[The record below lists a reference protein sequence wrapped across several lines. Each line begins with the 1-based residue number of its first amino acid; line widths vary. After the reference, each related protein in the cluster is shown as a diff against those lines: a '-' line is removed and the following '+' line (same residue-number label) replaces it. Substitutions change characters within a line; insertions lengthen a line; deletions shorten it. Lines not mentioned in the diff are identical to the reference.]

1 MGCTSGKTLLIQ
13 GAAPNTGNANS
24 DLVVVTCNVQDLYFA
39 GKDRKRRMELIG
51 RTLATL
57 NPDVVGIQE
66 AFIAK
71 DRAVLQEQLKY
82 SRLQNYAYFDY
93 GIVNSGLMILSAF
106 PILETEFHQFTS
118 KGKWYKI
125 WQGDY
130 WAGKGIAMARLAIL
144 GGELEFYN
152 THAQASYHKKG
163 ERDEYGDVR
172 MGQMQEICD
181 FLKNKSNSINP
192 AIFVGDFNSTTGMK
206 EYNFL
211 VKEAD
216 LQRMLTVAT
225 EWDHVFAVR
234 KANWEYTASPTRLL
248 TTAKTENGEEIRLSD
263 HNGYMTAITIK
274 KRAPNNKLC
283 YTSRRSLRK
292 P

>member
-1 MGCTSGKTLLIQ
+1 
-13 GAAPNTGNANS
+13 
-24 DLVVVTCNVQDLYFA
+24 
-39 GKDRKRRMELIG
+39 MELIG
-51 RTLATL
+51 RTLTTL

-263 HNGYMTAITIK
+263 HDGYMTTITIK
-274 KRAPNNKLC
+274 NKSS
-283 YTSRRSLRK
+283 TQ
-292 P
+292 

>member
-1 MGCTSGKTLLIQ
+1 MNNKSIALFDMDGTLTPVRKKMRDDMVTAVNELSNHCKI
-13 GAAPNTGNANS
+13 GVITGSKYAY
-24 DLVVVTCNVQDLYFA
+24 VVEQIPQLFNNKIISKHMIDIMPCNGTKLYTYA
-39 GKDRKRRMELIG
+39 DGQYNKVSEVNMIEKIG
-51 RTLATL
+51 R
-57 NPDVVGIQE
+57 E
-66 AFIAK
+66 
-71 DRAVLQEQLKY
+71 
-82 SRLQNYAYFDY
+82 S
-93 GIVNSGLMILSAF
+93 
-106 PILETEFHQFTS
+106 
-118 KGKWYKI
+118 
-125 WQGDY
+125 
-130 WAGKGIAMARLAIL
+130 
-144 GGELEFYN
+144 
-152 THAQASYHKKG
+152 
-163 ERDEYGDVR
+163 
-172 MGQMQEICD
+172 
-181 FLKNKSNSINP
+181 
-192 AIFVGDFNSTTGMK
+192 
-206 EYNFL
+206 YNFL